1 MRKRTLLFTLLALAF
16 ALCTGAVAAA
26 ADKGSG
32 SVDITYKITI
42 KGEKPQSLDAKV
54 WFTKDNARIES
65 AGMPGSVFPK
75 AKEGGK
81 NVVIVNGLKMVAYAI
96 IPGMEYAIM
105 YKLDS
110 LGFTS
115 GKPAGNPSEVLN
127 PNKYPN
133 GTKITKTGSKTYK
146 GAKVTVYTVTF
157 TSKSQSPMTVYA
169 NSANLPVYICGKA
182 GDAPYEATFKN
193 YKFFKPAAKLFEL
206 PKNMPVMD
214 MSALEQAMNG

>member
-1 MRKRTLLFTLLALAF
+1 MNKLKLMPALLTLALV
-16 ALCTGAVAAA
+16 LCTAATAMA
-26 ADKGSG
+26 ADKSAG

-42 KGEKPQSLDAKV
+42 RGEKPQSFDAKV

-75 AKEGGK
+75 TKGGGK
-81 NVVIVNGLKMVAYAI
+81 NIVIVNGLKMVAYAI

-105 YKLDS
+105 YKLES
-110 LGFTS
+110 LGFTG

-127 PNKYPN
+127 PKKYPS
-133 GTKITKTGSKTYK
+133 GTKIAKTGSKTYK

-169 NSANLPVYICGKA
+169 NSANLPVYISGKA
-182 GDAPYEATFKN
+182 GDAPYETTFKN
-193 YKFFKPAAKLFEL
+193 YKFFKPEAKLFEL
-206 PKNMPVMD
+206 PKNIPVVD
-214 MSALEQAMNG
+214 MSALEQAMKG

>member
-1 MRKRTLLFTLLALAF
+1 MNKLKFMPALIALALA
-16 ALCTGAVAAA
+16 LCAAA
-26 ADKGSG
+26 AASAADKSSG

-54 WFTKDNARIES
+54 WFTKDYARIES
-65 AGMPGSVFPK
+65 AGMPGSVFPQ
-75 AKEGGK
+75 AKGGGK
-81 NVVIVNGLKMVAYAI
+81 NVVIVSGLKMVAYAI

-105 YKLDS
+105 YKLES
-110 LGFTS
+110 LGFTG

-127 PNKYPN
+127 PKKYPS
-133 GTKITKTGSKTYK
+133 GTKIAKTGSKNYK
-146 GAKVTVYTVTF
+146 GAKVTIYTVTF

-169 NSANLPVYICGKA
+169 NSANLPVFICGKA

-214 MSALEQAMNG
+214 MSALERAMNG